1 MQATQSRQEAG
12 HQQRPS
18 PCAISNEW
26 VRSQAAPLFLGLRA
40 ACRMG
45 LEGLVSKRRDR
56 PYQAGRSKHWNKVKN
71 RQHPSMDRVEEFVP
85 I

>member
-1 MQATQSRQEAG
+1 
-12 HQQRPS
+12 
-18 PCAISNEW
+18 
-26 VRSQAAPLFLGLRA
+26 
-40 ACRMG
+40 MG